1 MAINFSAYLAFSGE
15 TPEALAFYK
24 SVFGGTVDLNEFGEM
39 GTQAG
44 FDATAIMHGQLT
56 TDAGWTLMAADSTK
70 PGDEL
75 LRGGTTLTVWGD
87 DKAAMEKQFAALAE
101 GGTIGTPLDMQMW
114 GAMYGDLTD
123 KYGISW
129 AFNIQAAGA

>member
-15 TPEALAFYK
+15 TPEALDFYK
-24 SVFGGTVDLNEFGEM
+24 SVFGGTVELSKFGEM

-44 FDATAIMHGQLT
+44 FDADAIMHGQLT

-75 LRGGTTLTVWGD
+75 LRGGTTLTVWGTD
-87 DKAAMEKQFAALAE
+87 AETMTTQFNKLAE
-101 GGTIGTPLDMQMW
+101 GGQIGTALEKQMW
-114 GAMYGDLTD
+114 GAVYGDLTD
-123 KYGISW
+123 KYGINW
-129 AFNIQAAGA
+129 AFNIGD